1 MNSIICGRT
10 VVHRIIDSIHGSG
23 CLRSTGLACRVSLA
37 LAAVER
43 VPAGYTLHDGLHEG
57 RSSGHSWSSA
67 GYMSSIAHQ
76 ATMGSSM
83 ALQKDTMRVENT
95 NAKERHVFRVEA
107 TYVGSMINIYDV
119 MSMKEYK
126 NNFKSI
132 HKGSALIGLYPHDGS
147 LENMDAGTLSHGPYM
162 AVTSYGSA
170 VFFGTSKELK
180 NHCLSALLQNA
191 KVVSDPLSDHT
202 LYTEEFTMAVDPT
215 ISTWSLLDP
224 DCIVLQKMDLK
235 NLQVISHVLGQSVAL
250 DFYSNHV
257 ERTLETFCSLN
268 QEMMES
274 ANIGK
279 LNKHVLLQL
288 VAENNIVMTDI
299 ISKLGVH
306 ERYDIA
312 WKFAKYGSIWD
323 FLRTELEIETRFETL
338 DMKLNLIQDNLKY
351 FLEIL
356 QNKKSDSLEWI
367 IIVLIA
373 MEIVLSLYQIGQ
385 EYVLQ

>member
-1 MNSIICGRT
+1 MTST
-10 VVHRIIDSIHGSG
+10 LEKKDSS
-23 CLRSTGLACRVSLA
+23 
-37 LAAVER
+37 
-43 VPAGYTLHDGLHEG
+43 
-57 RSSGHSWSSA
+57 
-67 GYMSSIAHQ
+67 
-76 ATMGSSM
+76 
-83 ALQKDTMRVENT
+83 
-95 NAKERHVFRVEA
+95 RHVFRVEA

-119 MSMKEYK
+119 MNLKEYRD
-126 NNFKSI
+126 NFKSI
-132 HKGSALIGLYPHDGS
+132 HKGSALIGLHADSMDSRKDGS
-147 LENMDAGTLSHGPYM
+147 LPYGPYM
-162 AVTSYGSA
+162 SVTSYGSA
-170 VFFGTSKELK
+170 VFFGASKELK
-180 NHCLSALLQNA
+180 KQCLSVLLQN
-191 KVVSDPLSDHT
+191 VVSDPLLDHS
-202 LYTEEFTMAVDPT
+202 LYNEEFTLSVDSS
-215 ISTWSLLDP
+215 ISTWSTLDP
-224 DCIVLQKMDLK
+224 DCIVLQSMDLK
-235 NLQVISHVLGQSVAL
+235 SLQVISHVLAQSVAL

-279 LNKHVLLQL
+279 LNKQVLLQL

-356 QNKKSDSLEWI
+356 QNKKSDTLEWI

-385 EYVLQ
+385 EYVA

>member
-1 MNSIICGRT
+1 MNVGGRLFQNI
-10 VVHRIIDSIHGSG
+10 VHRAGNLRLHAWSVLTLSG
-23 CLRSTGLACRVSLA
+23 VETVTSVSCVST
-37 LAAVER
+37 
-43 VPAGYTLHDGLHEG
+43 
-57 RSSGHSWSSA
+57 SGARW
-67 GYMSSIAHQ
+67 MSS
-76 ATMGSSM
+76 SSVPE
-83 ALQKDTMRVENT
+83 K
-95 NAKERHVFRVEA
+95 KEETRHVFRVEA
-107 TYVGSMINIYDV
+107 MYVGSMINIYDV
-119 MSMKEYK
+119 MNLKEYR

-132 HKGSALIGLYPHDGS
+132 HKGSALIGLHSDTHATT
-147 LENMDAGTLSHGPYM
+147 NTTTTTNTLPYGPYM
-162 AVTSYGSA
+162 SVTSYGSA
-170 VFFGTSKELK
+170 VFFGASKEMK
-180 NHCLSALLQNA
+180 RQCLSVLLQNA
-191 KVVSDPLSDHT
+191 KVVSDPLLDHT
-202 LYTEEFTMAVDPT
+202 LYNEEFTMSVDPT
-215 ISTWSLLDP
+215 ISTWSSLDP

-235 NLQVISHVLGQSVAL
+235 NLQVISHVLAQSVAL

-279 LNKHVLLQL
+279 LNKQVLLQL

-338 DMKLNLIQDNLKY
+338 DMKLNLVQDNLKY

-356 QNKKSDSLEWI
+356 QNKKSDTLEWI

-385 EYVLQ
+385 EYIQ

>member
-1 MNSIICGRT
+1 MNVGRRFFQQIVYRAGSLHLDGWN
-10 VVHRIIDSIHGSG
+10 VVVLPGVEAVWSGHRNSVY
-23 CLRSTGLACRVSLA
+23 STTTSS
-37 LAAVER
+37 
-43 VPAGYTLHDGLHEG
+43 H
-57 RSSGHSWSSA
+57 SSGKNDHKR
-67 GYMSSIAHQ
+67 Q
-76 ATMGSSM
+76 
-83 ALQKDTMRVENT
+83 
-95 NAKERHVFRVEA
+95 VFRVEA
-107 TYVGSMINIYDV
+107 MYVGSMINIYDV
-119 MSMKEYK
+119 MNLKEYRD
-126 NNFKSI
+126 NFKSI
-132 HKGSALIGLYPHDGS
+132 HKGSALIGLHSDGIVSPKHGS
-147 LENMDAGTLSHGPYM
+147 LPHGPYM
-162 AVTSYGSA
+162 SVTSYGSA
-170 VFFGTSKELK
+170 VFFGASKELK
-180 NHCLSALLQNA
+180 KKCLSVLLQNA
-191 KVVSDPLSDHT
+191 KVVSDPLMDHS
-202 LYTEEFTMAVDPT
+202 LYNEEFTMSVDPS
-215 ISTWSLLDP
+215 ISTWSTLDP
-224 DCIVLQKMDLK
+224 DCIVLQEMDLK
-235 NLQVISHVLGQSVAL
+235 NLQVISHVLAQSVAL

-279 LNKHVLLQL
+279 LNKQVLLQL

-338 DMKLNLIQDNLKY
+338 DMKLNLVQDNLKY

-356 QNKKSDSLEWI
+356 QNKKSDTLEWI

-385 EYVLQ
+385 EYVA

>member
-1 MNSIICGRT
+1 MEIFLPIRPCPIMNARRRFLQNIVYRACSLRSDGWSVVVLPAAETVMSSHYNSIY
-10 VVHRIIDSIHGSG
+10 SG
-23 CLRSTGLACRVSLA
+23 V
-37 LAAVER
+37 
-43 VPAGYTLHDGLHEG
+43 YY
-57 RSSGHSWSSA
+57 SSA
-67 GYMSSIAHQ
+67 SSISGKNEHKRQ
-76 ATMGSSM
+76 I
-83 ALQKDTMRVENT
+83 
-95 NAKERHVFRVEA
+95 FRVEA
-107 TYVGSMINIYDV
+107 TYVGSMINIHDV
-119 MSMKEYK
+119 MNLKEYRD
-126 NNFKSI
+126 NFKSI
-132 HKGSALIGLYPHDGS
+132 HKGSALIGLHSDSTISSKDGS
-147 LENMDAGTLSHGPYM
+147 LPDGPYM
-162 AVTSYGSA
+162 SVTSYGSA
-170 VFFGTSKELK
+170 VFFGASKELK
-180 NHCLSALLQNA
+180 RQCLSVLLQNA
-191 KVVSDPLSDHT
+191 KVVSDPLLDHS
-202 LYTEEFTMAVDPT
+202 LYNEEFKLSVDPS
-215 ISTWSLLDP
+215 IATWSTLDP

-235 NLQVISHVLGQSVAL
+235 NLHVISHVLAQSVAL

-274 ANIGK
+274 ANIRK
-279 LNKHVLLQL
+279 LNKQVLLQL

-356 QNKKSDSLEWI
+356 QNKKSDTLEWI

-385 EYVLQ
+385 EYVVQ